1 MIRKVNEKFPTKVK
15 KVEPASSSKEETE
28 DSNSEK
34 KNTKG

>member
-1 MIRKVNEKFPTKVK
+1 MIRKLNEKFPTKVE